1 MFFCEMDFSFKI
13 WYKFGF
19 MLGVGF
25 VGCMILI
32 LVKLVLGFEI
42 KEFDREFFFWLIFL
56 RFEIFLK
63 LFLLD
68 NGNNF

>member
-32 LVKLVLGFEI
+32 LVKLVLGFEMV
-42 KEFDREFFFWLIFL
+42 W
-56 RFEIFLK
+56 
-63 LFLLD
+63 
-68 NGNNF
+68 